1 MAMDFDR
8 LERVWRS
15 TANSPNAASVAHL
28 MEEAMDTLKRKR
40 RDFEM
45 FTGLIGLG
53 LIIWTAKV
61 VWEVVTNQFSFDPG
75 LEWGLF
81 LLLGLPWIALFSVRR
96 AYNKHLHAHPDPYAS
111 APDTLRALMDEN
123 DTARQRVKLGGLFMV
138 AMVVVVALVLWQLLE
153 VGKMSSQDVMQGSL
167 LFGGL
172 LVVVGIGTA
181 ADYAF
186 RLRPEGRRL
195 RQLLREYDDQ

>member
-1 MAMDFDR
+1 MDFER

-15 TANSPNAASVAHL
+15 NANSPNAASAGQL
-28 MEEAMDTLKRKR
+28 MEDAMGALKRKR

-45 FTGLIGLG
+45 FTGLIGLA
-53 LIIWTAKV
+53 LFVWTAKV
-61 VWEVVTNQFSFDPG
+61 IWEVVTGQFLLDPG
-75 LEWGLF
+75 VEWGLF
-81 LLLGLPWIALFSVRR
+81 LLLALPWIALFTVRR

-123 DTARQRVKLGGLFMV
+123 DTARQRVWLSGLFMG
-138 AMVVVVALVLWQLLE
+138 AMVGVVALVLWQLLE

-167 LFGGL
+167 MFGGL
-172 LVVVGIGTA
+172 LVAVGIGTA

-186 RLRPEGRRL
+186 RLKPEVRRL
-195 RQLLREYDDQ
+195 QRLLREYDEQ

>member
-1 MAMDFDR
+1 MDFER

-15 TANSPNAASVAHL
+15 NANSPNAASAGQL
-28 MEEAMDTLKRKR
+28 MEEAMGVLKRKR

-45 FTGLIGLG
+45 FIGLIGLV
-53 LIIWTAKV
+53 LFIWTAKV
-61 VWEVVTNQFSFDPG
+61 IWEVVTGQFLLDPSV
-75 LEWGLF
+75 EWGLF
-81 LLLGLPWIALFSVRR
+81 LLLTLPWIALFTVRR
-96 AYNKHLHAHPDPYAS
+96 AHNKHLHAHPDPYAS

-123 DTARQRVKLGGLFMV
+123 HTARQRVRLSGLFMG
-138 AMVVVVALVLWQLLE
+138 AMVGVVALVLWQLFE

-167 LFGGL
+167 MFGGL
-172 LVVVGIGTA
+172 LVAVGIGTA

-195 RQLLREYDDQ
+195 QRLLREYDEP

>member
-1 MAMDFDR
+1 MDFER

-15 TANSPNAASVAHL
+15 NANSPNAASAGQL
-28 MEEAMDTLKRKR
+28 MEEAMGTLKRKR

-45 FTGLIGLG
+45 FTGLIGLAVFV
-53 LIIWTAKV
+53 WTAKV
-61 VWEVVTNQFSFDPG
+61 IWEVVTGQFLLDPG
-75 LEWGLF
+75 VEWGLF
-81 LLLGLPWIALFSVRR
+81 LLLALPWIALFTVRH

-123 DTARQRVKLGGLFMV
+123 DTARQRVWLSGLFMG
-138 AMVVVVALVLWQLLE
+138 AMVGVVALVLWQLLE
-153 VGKMSSQDVMQGSL
+153 VGKMSSRDVLQGSV

-172 LVVVGIGTA
+172 LVVIGIGTA

-186 RLRPEGRRL
+186 RLMPEGRRL
-195 RQLLREYDDQ
+195 QRLLREYDEQ

>member
-1 MAMDFDR
+1 MDFER

-15 TANSPNAASVAHL
+15 NANSPNAASAGQL
-28 MEEAMDTLKRKR
+28 MEEAMGVLKRKR

-45 FTGLIGLG
+45 FIGLIGLA
-53 LIIWTAKV
+53 LFIWTAKV
-61 VWEVVTNQFSFDPG
+61 IWEVVTGQFLLDPSV
-75 LEWGLF
+75 EWGLF
-81 LLLGLPWIALFSVRR
+81 LLLTLPWIALFTVRR

-123 DTARQRVKLGGLFMV
+123 HTARQRVRLSGLFMG
-138 AMVVVVALVLWQLLE
+138 AMVGVVALVLWQLFE

-167 LFGGL
+167 MFGGL
-172 LVVVGIGTA
+172 LVAVGIGTA

-186 RLRPEGRRL
+186 RLKPEGRRL
-195 RQLLREYDDQ
+195 QRLLREYDEP